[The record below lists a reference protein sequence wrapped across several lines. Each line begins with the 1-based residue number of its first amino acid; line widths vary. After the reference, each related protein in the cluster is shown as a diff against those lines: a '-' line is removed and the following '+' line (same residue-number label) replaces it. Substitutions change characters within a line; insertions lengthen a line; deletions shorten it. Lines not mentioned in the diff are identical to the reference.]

1 MNLESNFCVAC
12 GELSSGNSALE
23 AQTKCLRGPL
33 GDSGASG
40 LGRMPIARTFP
51 VNEYKQLRY
60 GGSELRRTAEASQ
73 TATREMLP
81 IDLNL
86 FEHSG
91 IGG

>member
-1 MNLESNFCVAC
+1 MDLESNFCMAR
-12 GELSSGNSALE
+12 GEPGSGNSPFE
-23 AQTKCLRGPL
+23 ARAKRLRGPL

-40 LGRMPIARTFP
+40 LGRAFP
-51 VNEYKQLRY
+51 VNEYRHMRY
-60 GGSELRRTAEASQ
+60 GSSELRRTAEASQ
-73 TATREMLP
+73 TAAPEILT